1 MSNKLNIR
9 KIEEKD
15 YEFINKWWQEVQ
27 LDTISREILPMN
39 GLGGLIIEK
48 EKPIAVSYLYLTNSK
63 VAYVDN
69 LIVNPSYN
77 NKDRFKVVSTLIE
90 ACARLAKQTGCID
103 IWAMSNSRGVLQR
116 CKNLGAIISEEK
128 YKVITYSL
136 NKK

>member
-9 KIEEKD
+9 KIQEKD

-27 LDTISREILPMN
+27 LDPISREILPMN

-77 NKDRFKVVSTLIE
+77 NKDRFKVVSTLID
-90 ACARLAKQTGCID
+90 ACA
-103 IWAMSNSRGVLQR
+103 
-116 CKNLGAIISEEK
+116 
-128 YKVITYSL
+128 
-136 NKK
+136 

>member
-9 KIEEKD
+9 KIQEKD

-27 LDTISREILPMN
+27 LNPISREILPMN

-77 NKDRFKVVSTLIE
+77 NKYRFKVV
-90 ACARLAKQTGCID
+90 
-103 IWAMSNSRGVLQR
+103 
-116 CKNLGAIISEEK
+116 
-128 YKVITYSL
+128 
-136 NKK
+136 

>member
-90 ACARLAKQTGCID
+90 ACARLAKQTGCIY

-116 CKNLGAIISEEK
+116 CKNLGAKISEEK

-136 NKK
+136 N

>member
-9 KIEEKD
+9 KIQEKD

-27 LDTISREILPMN
+27 LDPISKEILPMN

-77 NKDRFKVVSTLIE
+77 NKDRFKVVSTLID
-90 ACARLAKQTGCID
+90 ACARLAKKTGCID

-116 CKNLGAIISEEK
+116 CKNLGAKISEEK

-136 NKK
+136 N